1 MELYSLVLIFR
12 MRRDICVYIRTYTD
26 NLYTYQFKNYNNGTP
41 VKCSPKVKL
50 VPVRVI
56 FGSPVI
62 AIAYAYIVFLPSM
75 NIMLLLKSHGQ

>member
-1 MELYSLVLIFR
+1 

-26 NLYTYQFKNYNNGTP
+26 NLCTYQFKNYNNGTP